1 MLISH
6 HPASAECLQLGEGML
21 LCGFDLDKALSSRD
35 PLDCMAEAVA
45 DDTKRIGTTCG
56 GGIFRAVPREFDP
69 ESGSHRLPFAGSI
82 RLIDWRVTLS
92 GTMLDVTP
100 ENLARLLPSGTE
112 MTERVTT
119 LTPKQTRKPLSRL
132 CWIGTTSRGLL
143 LIELRNPLCI
153 SGASLTS
160 VPDGAGRLPF
170 TFLAQNDRPGD
181 VNLPAR
187 LYWWKEETHDAA

>member
-1 MLISH
+1 M
-6 HPASAECLQLGEGML
+6 
-21 LCGFDLDKALSSRD
+21 RD
-35 PLDCMAEAVA
+35 V
-45 DDTKRIGTTCG
+45 
-56 GGIFRAVPREFDP
+56 
-69 ESGSHRLPFAGSI
+69 
-82 RLIDWRVTLS
+82 
-92 GTMLDVTP
+92 
-100 ENLARLLPSGTE
+100 LARLLPSDTE

-143 LIELRNPLCI
+143 VIELRNPLCI

-160 VPDGAGRLPF
+160 VPDGAGKLPF

>member
-1 MLISH
+1 M
-6 HPASAECLQLGEGML
+6 Q
-21 LCGFDLDKALSSRD
+21 DLDKALSSRD

-45 DDTKRIGTTCG
+45 DDAKRIGTTCG

-100 ENLARLLPSGTE
+100 ENLVRLLPSDTE

-143 LIELRNPLCI
+143 VIELRNPLCI

-160 VPDGAGRLPF
+160 VPDGAGKLPF
-170 TFLAQNDRPGD
+170 TFLAQSDRPGD

>member
-82 RLIDWRVTLS
+82 R
-92 GTMLDVTP
+92 
-100 ENLARLLPSGTE
+100 
-112 MTERVTT
+112 
-119 LTPKQTRKPLSRL
+119 
-132 CWIGTTSRGLL
+132 
-143 LIELRNPLCI
+143 
-153 SGASLTS
+153 
-160 VPDGAGRLPF
+160 F

>member
-6 HPASAECLQLGEGML
+6 HPASAEYLQLGEGML

-35 PLDCMAEAVA
+35 PPD
-45 DDTKRIGTTCG
+45 
-56 GGIFRAVPREFDP
+56 
-69 ESGSHRLPFAGSI
+69 
-82 RLIDWRVTLS
+82 
-92 GTMLDVTP
+92 
-100 ENLARLLPSGTE
+100 TE

-119 LTPKQTRKPLSRL
+119 LTPKQARKALSRL

-143 LIELRNPLCI
+143 VIELRNPLCV

>member
-1 MLISH
+1 M
-6 HPASAECLQLGEGML
+6 
-21 LCGFDLDKALSSRD
+21 
-35 PLDCMAEAVA
+35 
-45 DDTKRIGTTCG
+45 
-56 GGIFRAVPREFDP
+56 
-69 ESGSHRLPFAGSI
+69 
-82 RLIDWRVTLS
+82 IDWRVTLS

-100 ENLARLLPSGTE
+100 ENLARLLPSDTE

-119 LTPKQTRKPLSRL
+119 LTLKQTRKPLSRL

-143 LIELRNPLCI
+143 VIELRNPLCI

>member
-6 HPASAECLQLGEGML
+6 HPASAEYLQLGEGML

-100 ENLARLLPSGTE
+100 ENLARLLPSDTE

-119 LTPKQTRKPLSRL
+119 LTPKQARKPLSRPRHPHTFAA
-132 CWIGTTSRGLL
+132 GTLAKKR
-143 LIELRNPLCI
+143 P
-153 SGASLTS
+153 ASS
-160 VPDGAGRLPF
+160 
-170 TFLAQNDRPGD
+170 
-181 VNLPAR
+181 
-187 LYWWKEETHDAA
+187 K

>member
-100 ENLARLLPSGTE
+100 ENLARLLPSDTE

-119 LTPKQTRKPLSRL
+119 LTPKQARK
-132 CWIGTTSRGLL
+132 
-143 LIELRNPLCI
+143 
-153 SGASLTS
+153 
-160 VPDGAGRLPF
+160 LPF

>member
-100 ENLARLLPSGTE
+100 EIWRAAAVGH
-112 MTERVTT
+112 
-119 LTPKQTRKPLSRL
+119 
-132 CWIGTTSRGLL
+132 G
-143 LIELRNPLCI
+143 
-153 SGASLTS
+153 
-160 VPDGAGRLPF
+160 
-170 TFLAQNDRPGD
+170 NDRARNDPHAEADAQAAFPPMLDWYDKPG
-181 VNLPAR
+181 
-187 LYWWKEETHDAA
+187 AAGD

>member
-100 ENLARLLPSGTE
+100 ENLARLLPSDTE

-119 LTPKQTRKPLSRL
+119 LTPKRARKPLSRL

-143 LIELRNPLCI
+143 VIELRNPLCV

-170 TFLAQNDRPGD
+170 TFLAQSDRPGD

-187 LYWWKEETHDAA
+187 LY

>member
-1 MLISH
+1 
-6 HPASAECLQLGEGML
+6 
-21 LCGFDLDKALSSRD
+21 
-35 PLDCMAEAVA
+35 
-45 DDTKRIGTTCG
+45 
-56 GGIFRAVPREFDP
+56 
-69 ESGSHRLPFAGSI
+69 
-82 RLIDWRVTLS
+82 
-92 GTMLDVTP
+92 MLDVTP

-119 LTPKQTRKPLSRL
+119 LTPKQARKPLSRL

-170 TFLAQNDRPGD
+170 TFLAQNDRGRRRRMTQPD
-181 VNLPAR
+181 EFAAAPQNPESTETPSIDYDALAEALTPIISAIIARQVNQR
-187 LYWWKEETHDAA
+187 RYT